1 MGIKP
6 EDLEELAEL
15 PARMRA
21 YAQASASCDH
31 GLYQLLMRSA
41 RWLERACPLIEAQ
54 ARQREQLET
63 AHAGWLRRLFGG

>member
-1 MGIKP
+1 MGLTP
-6 EDLEELAEL
+6 EQLEELAEL

-41 RWLERACPLIEAQ
+41 RWLGAPARAPGATLGQI
-54 ARQREQLET
+54 AR
-63 AHAGWLRRLFGG
+63 